1 MGIVTMV
8 RMTKNMPRKLTE
20 STLYSNSMHFADGG
34 MKGQGYKPAEP
45 AISASEFMA
54 MMKRMASL
62 EEKFITLSNQPP
74 TMPPEKEE
82 MLTNA
87 LTRIDALEQELAEA
101 KKVYI
106 LTSHLIFFLFLWVTG
121 NATTYQVNYIL

>member
-20 STLYSNSMHFADGG
+20 STLYSNSMNFADGG

-45 AISASEFMA
+45 AISAAEFMA

-101 KKVYI
+101 KKVYT
-106 LTSHLIFFLFLWVTG
+106 LTSNHIFFFFFKQQT
-121 NATTYQVNYIL
+121 ATTSTR